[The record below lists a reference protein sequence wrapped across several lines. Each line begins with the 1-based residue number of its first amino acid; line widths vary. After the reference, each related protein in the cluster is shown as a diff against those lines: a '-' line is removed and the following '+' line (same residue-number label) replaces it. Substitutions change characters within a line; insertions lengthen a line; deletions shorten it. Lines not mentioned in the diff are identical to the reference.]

1 MDYRLFGSMIVLLD
15 AKKKGLSDNRQS
27 LYQDL
32 NRYFDIL
39 EICTF
44 VMHLYEI
51 TGIKLR
57 LGLIQALIQIIT
69 LERSIFK
76 FSFID
81 IVNKK

>member
-1 MDYRLFGSMIVLLD
+1 MIVLLD

-44 VMHLYEI
+44 VMHM
-51 TGIKLR
+51 KLR
-57 LGLIQALIQIIT
+57 GL
-69 LERSIFK
+69 
-76 FSFID
+76 
-81 IVNKK
+81 N

>member
-1 MDYRLFGSMIVLLD
+1 MHVCD
-15 AKKKGLSDNRQS
+15 A
-27 LYQDL
+27 
-32 NRYFDIL
+32 
-39 EICTF
+39 
-44 VMHLYEI
+44 YEI